1 MTEERVNPLRE
12 RMIEDM
18 RIRSMGEKAQKVHI
32 QASVKHTRPRSG
44 LVSRPRFSSA
54 AMVR

>member
-44 LVSRPRFSSA
+44 LVTRPRFSSA